1 MQESAVGSFMR
12 FSIGFLTFIFLSIGI
27 TVAVNVYAN
36 AQATQQQTASAL
48 QAMLKVQK

>member
-12 FSIGFLTFIFLSIGI
+12 FSIGFLTFISLSIGI
-27 TVAVNVYAN
+27 TVAVNAYTTQ
-36 AQATQQQTASAL
+36 QATQKQTASAL